1 MAKSNIII
9 TGGRVKTRAEEFLI
23 RANNK
28 FYYGNELSKIEVLSQ
43 PDGTKIYLNDVANI
57 QDRFSET
64 PNRSFLSDDVL
75 IKISVSSTNSED
87 VISSSAKV
95 RNYIK
100 NFNSQNENS
109 RLEVLTDAS
118 ETLNGRNRLLIENI
132 FQGMILVLIFL
143 SLFLNSR
150 LAFWVAFGL
159 PVSFLGMFIFA
170 PLVGVTINVLS
181 TFGMIIVIGIL

>member
-100 NFNSQNENS
+100 NFNNQNENS

-118 ETLNGRNRLLIENI
+118 ETLNGRNKILIENI
-132 FQGMILVLIFL
+132 FQGYDF
-143 SLFLNSR
+143 
-150 LAFWVAFGL
+150 
-159 PVSFLGMFIFA
+159 
-170 PLVGVTINVLS
+170 S
-181 TFGMIIVIGIL
+181 TNIPFTFSKL